1 MIKQIWTVRSLPKLF
16 NGLTLSLSTF
26 MLLYTVLNVIF
37 FDKEVITRLNF
48 WSSRFVSNDKLALL
62 IVPVLCFFASLILW
76 HLSNVPKKLK
86 YEVTEATRKT
96 ALKDIKNHREYIV
109 GSNFLI
115 TIISFFV
122 ELDAL
127 NTAKSLP
134 GFGLFPALIGV
145 VLLIIFTVI
154 KYFASKKIYEL

>member
-122 ELDAL
+122 GLDAL